1 MQPTIELP
9 EAWKAVSQPP
19 SLFCRYEFKSYAQ
32 TREFLDGLVVLSEET
47 RLFPDLG
54 FARTFVNITLRGR
67 DGAAPG
73 GAEIDYA
80 RRAAVLAAAWTGP

>member
-32 TREFLDGLVVLSEET
+32 TREFLDGLAVLSEET

-73 GAEIDYA
+73 VAEIDYA